1 MRVRMSDPPANI
13 PERWNL
19 CKTARRF
26 RAAVTSN
33 MNASHLMEEVTV
45 RKVVEGA
52 VGDIETGE
60 W

>member
-1 MRVRMSDPPANI
+1 VRVRMSESPANI
-13 PERWNL
+13 PERWDL
-19 CKTARRF
+19 CKAARRF

-33 MNASHLMEEVTV
+33 MNASHVMEEVTV

-52 VGDIETGE
+52 SGDIEAGE